1 MGFWNWIACHLV
13 NNEEL
18 LISDKLSTSSPWQN
32 WLSTVDW
39 IVFSPTIH
47 IHVHPEPQKMTLSGN
62 RVFDFIIPY
71 TKINSKWIKYLN
83 VWQETIKI
91 VEENTGSHL
100 FDISHSNLLLDMSP
114 EAREIKAKINYWDII
129 KIKAFCPAEETV
141 HKTKRQPVEWEK
153 IFANGISDK
162 RLISKIYKEL
172 IKLNTQKTK
181 IQFKNGKKTWID
193 IFPKKTYRWL
203 TDTWKDA
210 QHRSS
215 SGKYKS
221 KPQWDITSLQSE
233 WLKLTTQETIGV
245 SKDVEEGI
253 PSCTIGGNENLCS
266 HSGEQYAGSS
276 KS

>member
-100 FDISHSNLLLDMSP
+100 FDISHSNFFLGMSP
-114 EAREIKAKINYWDII
+114 KARETKAKMNYWDFI
-129 KIKAFCPAEETV
+129 KIKSFCTAKETIN
-141 HKTKRQPVEWEK
+141 KTKRQPTEWEK
-153 IFANGISDK
+153 IIC
-162 RLISKIYKEL
+162 RWHIW
-172 IKLNTQKTK
+172 QK
-181 IQFKNGKKTWID
+181 
-193 IFPKKTYRWL
+193 
-203 TDTWKDA
+203 
-210 QHRSS
+210 
-215 SGKYKS
+215 
-221 KPQWDITSLQSE
+221 
-233 WLKLTTQETIGV
+233 V
-245 SKDVEEGI
+245 SVQ
-253 PSCTIGGNENLCS
+253 NL
-266 HSGEQYAGSS
+266 
-276 KS
+276 